1 MRRRSR
7 QMTSLFIVVALGLSV
22 LLVATPKAKVIPAHA
37 ADASNKADQIEFT
50 KIVPANPSTSPYWA
64 PLTGDGSN

>member
-1 MRRRSR
+1 
-7 QMTSLFIVVALGLSV
+7 MTALLAIVVLALSV
-22 LLVATPKAKVIPAHA
+22 LLVATPKAKVIPARA
-37 ADASNKADQIEFT
+37 ASAQNNADQIEFT

>member
-1 MRRRSR
+1 MRLRSP

-22 LLVATPKAKVIPAHA
+22 LVVATPKAKVIPARA
-37 ADASNKADQIEFT
+37 AGASNNAEQIEFT
-50 KIVPANPSTSPYWA
+50 RIVPADPSKSSYWA

>member
-1 MRRRSR
+1 MRVRSP

-22 LLVATPKAKVIPAHA
+22 LLVATPKAKVIPAPA
-37 ADASNKADQIEFT
+37 VGESNKADQIEFT
-50 KIVPANPSTSPYWA
+50 KIVPANPSTSSYWA

>member
-1 MRRRSR
+1 MRLRSP

-22 LLVATPKAKVIPAHA
+22 LVVATPKAKVIPAHA
-37 ADASNKADQIEFT
+37 ADVPNKADRIEFA
-50 KIVPANPSTSPYWA
+50 KIVPANPSTSSYWA

>member
-1 MRRRSR
+1 MRLRSP

-22 LLVATPKAKVIPAHA
+22 LLVATPKAKVIPARA
-37 ADASNKADQIEFT
+37 ADTSNKADQIEFT
-50 KIVPANPSTSPYWA
+50 KIVPANPSTSAYWA

>member
-1 MRRRSR
+1 MRLRSP
-7 QMTSLFIVVALGLSV
+7 QMTALLVIVALGVSV
-22 LLVATPKAKVIPAHA
+22 LLVATPKAKVIPARA
-37 ADASNKADQIEFT
+37 ADVSTNADRIEFT

>member
-1 MRRRSR
+1 MRLRSP

-22 LLVATPKAKVIPAHA
+22 LLVATPKAKVIPARA
-37 ADASNKADQIEFT
+37 ADASNSADRIEFT
-50 KIVPANPSTSPYWA
+50 KIVPANPGTSLDWA

>member
-1 MRRRSR
+1 
-7 QMTSLFIVVALGLSV
+7 MTSLFIVVALGLSV
-22 LLVATPKAKVIPAHA
+22 LVVATPKAKVIPARA
-37 ADASNKADQIEFT
+37 ADASNKADQIEVT

>member
-1 MRRRSR
+1 
-7 QMTSLFIVVALGLSV
+7 MTALLAIVVLALSV
-22 LLVATPKAKVIPAHA
+22 LLVATPKAKVIPARA

-50 KIVPANPSTSPYWA
+50 KIVPANPGTSPYWA

>member
-1 MRRRSR
+1 MRLRSP

-22 LLVATPKAKVIPAHA
+22 LLVATPKAKVIPARA
-37 ADASNKADQIEFT
+37 ADASNNADRIEFT
-50 KIVPANPSTSPYWA
+50 KIVPANPSTSLYWA

>member
-1 MRRRSR
+1 MRLRSP

-22 LLVATPKAKVIPAHA
+22 LVVATPKAKVIPARA
-37 ADASNKADQIEFT
+37 ADAPNKADQIEFT
-50 KIVPANPSTSPYWA
+50 KIVPANPSTSSYWA